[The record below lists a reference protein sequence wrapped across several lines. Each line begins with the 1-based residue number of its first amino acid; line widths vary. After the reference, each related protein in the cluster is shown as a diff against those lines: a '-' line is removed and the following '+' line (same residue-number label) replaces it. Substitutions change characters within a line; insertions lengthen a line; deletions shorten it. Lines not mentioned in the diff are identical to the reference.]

1 MLSNLSRFFKELLLV
16 QQLLPFP
23 LYARWVLGAVKN
35 WGVLVKTQSLAILDI
50 NLGSSFHIIFHGKK
64 INFSHVDF
72 GVVRE
77 IYGHLCYAQTGE
89 LKNAKHI
96 LDLGA
101 NGGAFTI
108 FALTEAPQ
116 ANVYAVEAQ
125 SEFINIL
132 EDNIQKNSY
141 SDRAKIE
148 CAVVGGFYDDW
159 TQSLAKLNPGVKEFN
174 IYEYI
179 QSVGICDFLK
189 CDVEGGE
196 FYLFR
201 GDLSWT
207 ESVKKMAL
215 EFHPNQGDVD
225 QLESKIKSQGFKV
238 KRVDHRN
245 LGYFYCERE

>member
-1 MLSNLSRFFKELLLV
+1 MIDQVKRFLMELVIVKRILPSELFFKWFAGVFTRLDKILKDKS
-16 QQLLPFP
+16 
-23 LYARWVLGAVKN
+23 LGA
-35 WGVLVKTQSLAILDI
+35 LDI
-50 NLGSSFHIIFHGKK
+50 NFGHSFDILWNHKK
-64 INFSHVDF
+64 LHFDGLDF

-89 LKNAKHI
+89 LRNAKHI

-132 EDNIQKNSY
+132 ENNIQKNSY
-141 SDRAKIE
+141 SDRAETE

-159 TQSLAKLNPGVKEFN
+159 TQSLAKLNPNVKEFN

-196 FYLFR
+196 FHLFE

-207 ESVKKMAL
+207 KSVKKMAL
-215 EFHPNQGDVD
+215 EFHPSKGDVD